1 MSASILDSRSFS
13 TSTNTSMSNSFAPSR
28 ARLWTGRV
36 MYGIIAILLA
46 MDTGMK
52 LAMAPQAIQGSA
64 PLGFTPQ
71 HVFIIGWIG
80 LVCLVTYLIPRTRI
94 LGTVLWT
101 AYFGGTVVTHLRVG
115 NPLFT
120 HILSGVYLCTVMWIS
135 LYLFDP
141 RVAPMIG
148 PVRPRN

>member
-1 MSASILDSRSFS
+1 MSASMLDSRSFG
-13 TSTNTSMSNSFAPSR
+13 TSANTSISNAFAPSK
-28 ARLWTGRV
+28 ARQWTGRV
-36 MYGIIAILLA
+36 IYGIIAILLA
-46 MDTGMK
+46 MDAGVK

-71 HVFIIGWIG
+71 HVLIIGWIA

-94 LGTVLWT
+94 LGAVLWT
-101 AYFGGTVVTHLRVG
+101 AYFGGTVVTHLRAG

-120 HILSGVYLCTVMWIS
+120 HILSGVYLCTLMWIS

-148 PVRPRN
+148 PVRSRS

>member
-1 MSASILDSRSFS
+1 MSASILNSRSFGIS
-13 TSTNTSMSNSFAPSR
+13 TNSFAPSK

-36 MYGIIAILLA
+36 IYGIIAILLA
-46 MDTGMK
+46 IDVGMK
-52 LAMAPQAIQGSA
+52 LAMGPEVIEGSV
-64 PLGFTPQ
+64 PLGFAPQ

-80 LVCLVTYLIPRTRI
+80 LACLVTYLIPRTRI

-120 HILSGVYLCTVMWIS
+120 HILFGVYLCILMWVA

-141 RVAPMIG
+141 RVAPMIAST
-148 PVRPRN
+148 RSRN